1 MRSIVVFLVT
11 VENHSVVVLSLQIVT
26 TDPAVHRMAK
36 IAKCGRA
43 TMDPILLVAYATR
56 SGSTEEVAQAVAQTL
71 RESGVS
77 VETQPVGNIRF
88 LEPYSAVV
96 LGVPLYM
103 GRMHK
108 DARRFLS
115 THRSALS
122 KMPVALFVLGPVQKD
137 QKDWVGAQAQL
148 TKELANFPWFSPVSQ
163 QIFGGKFDPAKL
175 GFPFNL
181 IPPLRKMP
189 ASDVRDWTAIR
200 GWAVEVAKALQLV
213 PDR

>member
-1 MRSIVVFLVT
+1 MEPIVLVT
-11 VENHSVVVLSLQIVT
+11 
-26 TDPAVHRMAK
+26 
-36 IAKCGRA
+36 
-43 TMDPILLVAYATR
+43 YATH

-77 VETQPVGNIRF
+77 VETQPVRNIRS

-108 DARRFLS
+108 DARRFLAM
-115 THRSALS
+115 HRNVLVS
-122 KMPVALFVLGPVQKD
+122 MPVSLFVLGPVQKD
-137 QKDWVGAQAQL
+137 EKDWTGAQAQL
-148 TKELANFPWFSPVSQ
+148 EKQLTNYPWLSPVSQ
-163 QIFGGKFDPAKL
+163 QVFGGKFDPAKL

-200 GWAVEVAKALQLV
+200 TWAVEVAEALHPV
-213 PDR
+213 PQG